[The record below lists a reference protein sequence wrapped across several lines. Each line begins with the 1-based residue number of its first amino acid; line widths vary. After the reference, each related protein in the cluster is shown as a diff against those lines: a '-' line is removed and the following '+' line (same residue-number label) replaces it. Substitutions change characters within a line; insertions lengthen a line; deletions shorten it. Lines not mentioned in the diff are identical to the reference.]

1 MNRIGITL
9 AVLLA
14 VLACAAP
21 SHADYVISQSVV
33 GSGGGS
39 ASGGSYSIV
48 GTVGQPA
55 IGVTQGGSY
64 IGEIGFWYQPGWLLT
79 GVEEGA
85 FPKHFSIGQN
95 YPNPFNPVTTFAYS
109 LPKQARVSIII
120 YDVSGREVRTLVDKE
135 VEPGFHQTV
144 LHATGLPS
152 GVYFARMV
160 AESFTET
167 RKITLL
173 K

>member
-1 MNRIGITL
+1 MKRIVITA
-9 AVLLA
+9 AVLIVA
-14 VLACAAP
+14 LACA
-21 SHADYVISQSVV
+21 SSSRADYVVSQSVV

-39 ASGGSYSIV
+39 ASGGSYSVV

-55 IGVTQGGSY
+55 IGVTSGGGY

-79 GVEEGA
+79 GVGEDD
-85 FPKHFSIGQN
+85 FPKSFSIGQN

-109 LPKQARVSIII
+109 VPTRARVSIII
-120 YDVSGREVRTLVDKE
+120 YDVSGREVRTLVDEE
-135 VEPGFHQTV
+135 VEPGFHQTL

-152 GVYFARMV
+152 GVYFVRMV
-160 AESFTET
+160 SGRFTDT